1 VRILLVRLR
10 LIGDVVFTTPLIR
23 ALRRRYPHAHLSYL
37 VEPPAAPIVTGNPH
51 LNEVIVAAKPRG
63 LARLAEDVRLA
74 DRLRRDRYD
83 IVIDMHGGPRSGW
96 LTWASGA
103 PRRIGY
109 DIKGRG
115 WMYTSRVARAPD
127 LRPRHSVRNQ
137 WDLLAPL
144 GISPPDPAVDAV
156 EMGDDPEATA
166 RSEGR
171 LRAAGIGPDTPVVV
185 IHVSAGNPFRRW
197 PPASFQALTEALVRR
212 DPARRIL
219 LTSGPSDADAAR
231 QIAAGAREALGDLAV
246 AVPDLGEFDLHEL
259 RAIIARS
266 AVYIG
271 GDSGPLH
278 VAATTTVPV
287 VALLG
292 PTLPER
298 SKPWR
303 DARYYVET
311 LDHALPCRPCH
322 QRVCEPG
329 DFRCLTWT
337 SAEQVIQAAERAIAA
352 GGSRTGRPS

>member
-1 VRILLVRLR
+1 VKILLVRLR
-10 LIGDVVFTTPLIR
+10 LIGDVVFTTPVIR
-23 ALRRRYPHAHLSYL
+23 GIRRRFPQAHISYL
-37 VEPPAAPIVTGNPH
+37 VEPAAAPIVEGNPH
-51 LNEVIVAAKPRG
+51 LNEVILAPKPRG
-63 LARLAEDVRLA
+63 LKRLAEDVRLA
-74 DRLRRDRYD
+74 RQLRRARYD
-83 IVIDMHGGPRSGW
+83 VVIDMHGGPRSGW

-103 PRRIGY
+103 ARRIGY

-144 GISPPDPAVDAV
+144 GIAPPDPAADAV
-156 EMGDDPEATA
+156 EMAGDAEATRRVDA
-166 RSEGR
+166 R
-171 LRAAGIGPDTPVVV
+171 LREAGIGPDTPIVV

-219 LTSGPSDADAAR
+219 LTSGPSDAAAAR
-231 QIAAGAREALGDLAV
+231 QIADAARQSLGDLAV
-246 AVPDLGEFDLHEL
+246 SVPDLGDFDLHEL
-259 RAIIARS
+259 RALIAR
-266 AVYIG
+266 AAAYVG

-287 VALLG
+287 VAILG

-303 DARYYVET
+303 DPHWFVEV
-311 LDHALPCRPCH
+311 LDHQLPCRPCH
-322 QRVCEPG
+322 QRTCEPG

-337 SAEQVIQAAERAIAA
+337 SAGQVIQATERALAA
-352 GGSRTGRPS
+352 GTRAGDRA

>member
-1 VRILLVRLR
+1 VKILLVRLR
-10 LIGDVVFTTPLIR
+10 LIGDVVFTTPVIR

-37 VEPPAAPIVTGNPH
+37 VEPAAAPIVTGNPH
-51 LNEVIVAAKPRG
+51 LDEVIVAPKPRG
-63 LARLAEDVRLA
+63 LGRLAVDLRLG
-74 DRLRRDRYD
+74 RSLRRAHYD
-83 IVIDMHGGPRSGW
+83 VVIDLHGGPRSGW

-144 GISPPDPAVDAV
+144 GFAPPDPAIDAV
-156 EMGDDPEATA
+156 EMGDDPEAAA
-166 RSEGR
+166 RADAR
-171 LRAAGIGPDTPVVV
+171 LRAAGILPDTPLVV

-197 PPASFQALTEALVRR
+197 PPESFQALTEALVRR

-219 LTSGPSDADAAR
+219 LTSGPSDAEAAR
-231 QIAAGAREALGDLAV
+231 QIAGRAREALGSLGV

-259 RAIIARS
+259 RAIIARA

-278 VAATTTVPV
+278 IAATTTVPV

-303 DARYYVET
+303 DARYHVET

-337 SAEQVIQAAERAIAA
+337 SADQVIQAAERALTA
-352 GGSRTGRPS
+352 GATRRGRA

>member
-1 VRILLVRLR
+1 MRILLVRLR
-10 LIGDVVFTTPLIR
+10 LIGDVVFTTPVIR
-23 ALRRRYPHAHLSYL
+23 ALRRRYPQAHLSYL
-37 VEPPAAPIVTGNPH
+37 VEPSAAPIITGNPH
-51 LNEVIVAAKPRG
+51 LNEVIVAPRPRG
-63 LARLAEDVRLA
+63 LSRLLADLRLARS
-74 DRLRRDRYD
+74 LRRARYD
-83 IVIDMHGGPRSGW
+83 VAIDLHGGPRSGW

-109 DIKGRG
+109 DISGRG

-137 WDLLAPL
+137 WDLLTPL
-144 GISPPDPAVDAV
+144 GIAPPDPAIDAV
-156 EMGDDPEATA
+156 EMGDDPQAAA
-166 RSEGR
+166 RADAR
-171 LRAAGIGPDTPVVV
+171 LRAAGIGPETPLVV

-197 PPASFQALTEALVRR
+197 PEASFQAVTEALVRR
-212 DPARRIL
+212 APARRIL
-219 LTSGPSDADAAR
+219 LTSGPSDAEAAR
-231 QIAAGAREALGDLAV
+231 QIAGRAREALGELAV

-259 RAIIARS
+259 RSIIARA

-278 VAATTTVPV
+278 VAATTAVPV

-298 SKPWR
+298 SRPWR
-303 DARYYVET
+303 DPRHFVEI
-311 LDHALPCRPCH
+311 LDHQLPCRPCH

-337 SAEQVIQAAERAIAA
+337 SADHVIQAAERAMAA
-352 GGSRTGRPS
+352 GAAHGGRA

>member
-1 VRILLVRLR
+1 VKILLVRLR
-10 LIGDVVFTTPLIR
+10 LIGDVVFTTPVIR
-23 ALRRRYPHAHLSYL
+23 ALRRRYPNAHLSYL
-37 VEPPAAPIVTGNPH
+37 VEPAAAPIVTGNPH
-51 LNEVIVAAKPRG
+51 LDEVILAPKPRG
-63 LARLAEDVRLA
+63 LARLAEDIRLA
-74 DRLRRDRYD
+74 RQLRRAKYD
-83 IVIDMHGGPRSGW
+83 VAIDLHGGPRSGW

-109 DIKGRG
+109 DIQGRG

-144 GISPPDPAVDAV
+144 GIAPPDPAVDAV
-156 EMGDDPEATA
+156 EMGDDPQAAA
-166 RSEGR
+166 RADSR
-171 LRAAGIGPDTPVVV
+171 LRAAGIGPGTPVVV

-197 PPASFQALTEALVRR
+197 PESSFQALTEALVRR

-219 LTSGPSDADAAR
+219 LTSGPSDAEAAR
-231 QIAAGAREALGDLAV
+231 QIASRARDALGDLAG
-246 AVPDLGEFDLHEL
+246 AVPDLGDFDLHEL
-259 RAIIARS
+259 RAIIARA

-271 GDSGPLH
+271 GDSGPMH
-278 VAATTTVPV
+278 VAATTAAPM
-287 VALLG
+287 VAILG

-298 SKPWR
+298 SRPWR
-303 DARYYVET
+303 DPRLYVEI

-337 SAEQVIQAAERAIAA
+337 SADQVIQAAERAIAA
-352 GGSRTGRPS
+352 GSARGGRA

>member
-1 VRILLVRLR
+1 VKILLVRLR

-23 ALRRRYPHAHLSYL
+23 ALRRRYPHAHLGYL
-37 VEPPAAPIVTGNPH
+37 VEPAAAPIVTGNPH

-63 LARLAEDVRLA
+63 LARLAADVRLA
-74 DRLRRDRYD
+74 RSLRRARYD
-83 IVIDMHGGPRSGW
+83 VVIDLHGGPRSGW

-144 GISPPDPAVDAV
+144 GIPPPDPAVDAV
-156 EMGDDPEATA
+156 EMGDDPAAAA
-166 RSEGR
+166 RADAR
-171 LRAAGIGPDTPVVV
+171 LRAAGIGPATPLVV

-197 PPASFQALTEALVRR
+197 PEASFQAVTEALARR

-219 LTSGPSDADAAR
+219 LTSGPSDAQAAR
-231 QIAAGAREALGDLAV
+231 QIADRAREALGELAA
-246 AVPDLGEFDLHEL
+246 AVPDLGDFDLHEL
-259 RAIIARS
+259 RAIIARA
-266 AVYIG
+266 AVYVG

-303 DARYYVET
+303 DPRHYVET

-337 SAEQVIQAAERAIAA
+337 SANQVIQAAERAIAA
-352 GGSRTGRPS
+352 GAARGGRP

>member
-1 VRILLVRLR
+1 
-10 LIGDVVFTTPLIR
+10 
-23 ALRRRYPHAHLSYL
+23 
-37 VEPPAAPIVTGNPH
+37 
-51 LNEVIVAAKPRG
+51 
-63 LARLAEDVRLA
+63 
-74 DRLRRDRYD
+74 
-83 IVIDMHGGPRSGW
+83 
-96 LTWASGA
+96 
-103 PRRIGY
+103 
-109 DIKGRG
+109 
-115 WMYTSRVARAPD
+115 
-127 LRPRHSVRNQ
+127 
-137 WDLLAPL
+137 
-144 GISPPDPAVDAV
+144 
-156 EMGDDPEATA
+156 
-166 RSEGR
+166 
-171 LRAAGIGPDTPVVV
+171 VV

-197 PPASFQALTEALVRR
+197 PPASFQAVTEALVRR

-231 QIAAGAREALGDLAV
+231 QIAAGARESLGDLAG

-259 RAIIARS
+259 RAIIARA

-303 DARYYVET
+303 DARYHVET

-337 SAEQVIQAAERAIAA
+337 SADQVIQAAERAIAA
-352 GGSRTGRPS
+352 GAVRMGRPS

>member
-1 VRILLVRLR
+1 VKILLVRLR
-10 LIGDVVFTTPLIR
+10 LIGDVVFTTPVIR

-37 VEPPAAPIVTGNPH
+37 VEPAAAPIVEQNPH
-51 LNEVIVAAKPRG
+51 LDHVIVAARPRG
-63 LARLAEDVRLA
+63 LTRLREDWRLAHT
-74 DRLRRDRYD
+74 LRRERFD
-83 IVIDMHGGPRSGW
+83 IAIDLHGGPRSGW

-144 GISPPDPAVDAV
+144 GIDPPDPALDPV
-156 EMGDDPEATA
+156 EMADDPSAEARVEA
-166 RSEGR
+166 R
-171 LRAAGIGPDTPVVV
+171 LRAVGIDATHPLVVV
-185 IHVSAGNPFRRW
+185 HVSAGNPFRRW
-197 PPASFQALTEALVRR
+197 PEGSFQALTEALVRR

-219 LTSGPSDADAAR
+219 LTSGPSDAGAAR
-231 QIAAGAREALGDLAV
+231 QIAERARQALGPLAV

-259 RAIIARS
+259 RAVIAR
-266 AVYIG
+266 AAAYIG

-278 VAATTTVPV
+278 VAATTAVPV

-298 SKPWR
+298 SNPWR
-303 DARYYVET
+303 DPHFFVET
-311 LDHALPCRPCH
+311 VDHVLPCRPCH

-337 SAEQVIQAAERAIAA
+337 TADQVIAAAERALAS
-352 GGSRTGRPS
+352 GRRSRGHA

>member
-1 VRILLVRLR
+1 MKILLVRLR
-10 LIGDVVFTTPLIR
+10 LIGDVVFTTPVIR
-23 ALRRRYPHAHLSYL
+23 ALRRRYPNAQLSYL
-37 VEPPAAPIVTGNPH
+37 VEPAAAPIVTGNPH
-51 LNEVIVAAKPRG
+51 LNEVIVAPKPRG
-63 LARLAEDVRLA
+63 LARLAADVRLA
-74 DRLRRDRYD
+74 GALRRARYD
-83 IVIDMHGGPRSGW
+83 VAIDMHGGPRSGW
-96 LTWASGA
+96 FTWASGA

-144 GISPPDPAVDAV
+144 GIAPPDPAVDAV
-156 EMGDDPEATA
+156 QMGDDPQAAA
-166 RSEGR
+166 RADTR
-171 LRAAGIGPDTPVVV
+171 LRAAGIGPTTPLVV

-197 PPASFQALTEALVRR
+197 PEASFQALTEALVRR
-212 DPARRIL
+212 DPGRRIL
-219 LTSGPSDADAAR
+219 LTSGPSDAEAAR
-231 QIAAGAREALGDLAV
+231 QIASRARETLGDLAA

-259 RAIIARS
+259 RAIIARA

-271 GDSGPLH
+271 GDSGPMH
-278 VAATTTVPV
+278 VAATTAVPM
-287 VALLG
+287 VAILG

-298 SKPWR
+298 SRPWR
-303 DARYYVET
+303 DPRLYVEI

-337 SAEQVIQAAERAIAA
+337 SADQVIQAAERALTA
-352 GGSRTGRPS
+352 GAVRGGRA

>member
-1 VRILLVRLR
+1 MKILLVRLR
-10 LIGDVVFTTPLIR
+10 LIGDVVFTTPVIR

-37 VEPPAAPIVTGNPH
+37 VEPAAAPIVTGNPH
-51 LNEVIVAAKPRG
+51 LNEVIVAPKPRG
-63 LARLAEDVRLA
+63 LARLSADARLA
-74 DRLRRDRYD
+74 RELRRARFD
-83 IVIDMHGGPRSGW
+83 IAIDLHGGPRSGW

-144 GISPPDPAVDAV
+144 GIEPPDPAADPV
-156 EMGDDPEATA
+156 EMGDDPQAAA
-166 RSEGR
+166 RAGER
-171 LRAAGIGPDTPVVV
+171 LRAAGIGSDTPLVV

-219 LTSGPSDADAAR
+219 LTSGPSDAGAAR
-231 QIAAGAREALGDLAV
+231 DIAARARQALGDLGV

-259 RAIIARS
+259 RAIIARA
-266 AVYIG
+266 AVYVG

-298 SKPWR
+298 SRPWR

-311 LDHALPCRPCH
+311 IDHALPCRPCH

-337 SAEQVIQAAERAIAA
+337 TADQVIQAAERAIAA
-352 GGSRTGRPS
+352 GAAGARRPS

>member
-23 ALRRRYPHAHLSYL
+23 ALRRRYPHARLDYL
-37 VEPPAAPIVTGNPH
+37 VEPAAAPIVTGNPH
-51 LNEVIVAAKPRG
+51 LNEVIVAPKPRG
-63 LARLAEDVRLA
+63 LARLTADLRLA
-74 DRLRRDRYD
+74 RSLRSARYD
-83 IVIDMHGGPRSGW
+83 VVIDMHGGPRSGW
-96 LTWASGA
+96 LTWASAA

-156 EMGDDPEATA
+156 EMGDDAAAAA
-166 RSEGR
+166 RADTR
-171 LRAAGIGPDTPVVV
+171 LRAAGIGPGTPVVV
-185 IHVSAGNPFRRW
+185 MHVSAGNPFRRW
-197 PPASFQALTEALVRR
+197 PEASFQAVTEALARR

-219 LTSGPSDADAAR
+219 LTSGPSDAEAAR
-231 QIAAGAREALGDLAV
+231 QIASRAREALGDLAA
-246 AVPDLGEFDLHEL
+246 AVPDLGDFDLHEL
-259 RAIIARS
+259 RSIIARA

-303 DARYYVET
+303 DPRYYVET
-311 LDHALPCRPCH
+311 LDHQLPCRPCH

-337 SAEQVIQAAERAIAA
+337 SAEQVIKAAERAIEAGAA
-352 GGSRTGRPS
+352 RGGRA